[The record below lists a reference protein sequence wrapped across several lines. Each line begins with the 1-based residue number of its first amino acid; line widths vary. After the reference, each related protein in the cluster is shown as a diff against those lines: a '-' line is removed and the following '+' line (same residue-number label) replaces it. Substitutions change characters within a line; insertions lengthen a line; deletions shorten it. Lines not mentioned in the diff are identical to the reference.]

1 MSYDDV
7 FDALADEQRRQLLLG
22 LDHRDIYLVAPLS
35 GVSRDLADAHGG
47 LLRTHLA
54 SSREVSSVDESLLRM
69 HCVHLPKLA
78 AYEFVE
84 WDPTDNLVTRGERFD
99 DVEPALE
106 LLDDR
111 RRKHSVTDPL
121 APLR

>member
-22 LDHRDIYLVAPLS
+22 LAYREIYLLAPLS
-35 GVSRDLADAHGG
+35 GVSQDLAAAHQG

-54 SSREVSSVDESLLRM
+54 SSRELPSVDEALVRM

-78 AYEFVE
+78 AYGFVE
-84 WDPTDNLVTRGERFD
+84 WDQTDNLVTRGERFD
-99 DVEPALE
+99 DVEPVLE
-106 LLDDR
+106 LLDDQR
-111 RRKHSVTDPL
+111 REHSVTDPL
-121 APLR
+121 APVR